1 MQKNYKRMEHNE
13 FLQHI
18 DKLCD
23 HLGKYIKDNKIKID
37 YICPV
42 LRSGAVPATYISN
55 KLNIVK
61 FLPMQVKHIAYKNGE
76 NKIEMI
82 FNPFDSIQIEKKE
95 PVFLVVEAM
104 HSTGTSV
111 EICINEIKNRY
122 AKAKILYVCLTKE
135 YGSRDFK
142 DITEYEDVAFY
153 YNGNNEFTKEK
164 CKDLNVEYFYPLF
177 LWEDLKTELEHP
189 DDLEENNYGIHRDI

>member
-1 MQKNYKRMEHNE
+1 MQKNYKRLEHSE
-13 FLQHI
+13 FLQYI
-18 DKLCD
+18 DKICE
-23 HLGKYIKDNKIKID
+23 HLVKYIQDNEIKID

-42 LRSGAVPATYISN
+42 LRSGAMPAVYISN

-61 FLPMQVKHIAYKNGE
+61 FLPIQIKHIAYKNGD

-82 FNPFDSIQIEKKE
+82 FNPFNAIEINKKE
-95 PVFLVVEAM
+95 PVFLIVEAM

-122 AKAKILYVCLTKE
+122 KNAKILYVCLTKE

-142 DITEYEDVAFY
+142 EVTVYEDCGFY
-153 YNGNNEFTKEK
+153 YNGDNKFSEEK
-164 CKDLNVEYFYPLF
+164 CKQLDVEYFYPLF
-177 LWEDLKTELEHP
+177 PWENIEVELEHP
-189 DDLEENNYGIHRDI
+189 DDLEENIFF

>member
-1 MQKNYKRMEHNE
+1 MQKNYKRMDYNK
-13 FLQHI
+13 FLQYI
-18 DKLCD
+18 DNICE
-23 HLGKYIKDNKIKID
+23 HLRKYIKDNKIKID
-37 YICPV
+37 YISPV
-42 LRSGAVPATYISN
+42 LRSGAVPAIYISN

-76 NKIEMI
+76 NKIQMI
-82 FNPFDSIQIEKKE
+82 FNPFDSIQIDKKE

-111 EICINEIKNRY
+111 EICMNEIKSRY
-122 AKAKILYVCLTKE
+122 KNAKILYVCLTKE

-164 CKDLNVEYFYPLF
+164 CKELNIEYFYPLF
-177 LWEDLKTELEHP
+177 HWEDLKTELEHP
-189 DDLEENNYGIHRDI
+189 DDLEENIFF

>member
-1 MQKNYKRMEHNE
+1 MQKNYKRLEHSE
-13 FLQHI
+13 FLQYI
-18 DKLCD
+18 DKICE
-23 HLGKYIKDNKIKID
+23 HLVKYIQDNEIKID

-42 LRSGAVPATYISN
+42 LRSGAMPAVYISN

-61 FLPMQVKHIAYKNGE
+61 FLPIQIKHIAYKNGD

-82 FNPFDSIQIEKKE
+82 FNPFNAIEINKKE
-95 PVFLVVEAM
+95 PVFLIVEAM

-122 AKAKILYVCLTKE
+122 KNAKILYVCLTKE

-142 DITEYEDVAFY
+142 EVTVYEDCGFY
-153 YNGNNEFTKEK
+153 YNGDNEFSEEK
-164 CKDLNVEYFYPLF
+164 CKQLDVEYFYPLF
-177 LWEDLKTELEHP
+177 PWENIEVELEHP
-189 DDLEENNYGIHRDI
+189 DDLEENIFF

>member
-18 DKLCD
+18 DKLCN
-23 HLGKYIKDNKIKID
+23 HLRKYIQDNKIKID

-55 KLNIVK
+55 KLNIIK
-61 FLPMQVKHIAYKNGE
+61 FLPIQVKHIAYKNGE

-82 FNPFDSIQIEKKE
+82 FNPFDSIEINKKE
-95 PVFLVVEAM
+95 PVFLLVEAL
-104 HSTGTSV
+104 HCTGTSV

-122 AKAKILYVCLTKE
+122 KNAKILYVCLTKE
-135 YGSRDFK
+135 YGSRDFR
-142 DITEYEDVAFY
+142 DIIEYEDVAFY
-153 YNGNNEFTKEK
+153 YNGNNEFSKEK
-164 CKDLNVEYFYPLF
+164 CKELNVEYHSPLF
-177 LWEDLKTELEHP
+177 LWEDLQTELEHL
-189 DDLEENNYGIHRDI
+189 DDLEENIFF

>member
-23 HLGKYIKDNKIKID
+23 HLRKYIQDNKIKID

-42 LRSGAVPATYISN
+42 LRSGAVPAIYISN
-55 KLNIVK
+55 KLNIIK

-76 NKIEMI
+76 SKIEMI
-82 FNPFDSIQIEKKE
+82 FNPFDSIEIHKKE
-95 PVFLVVEAM
+95 PVFLVVESM

-122 AKAKILYVCLTKE
+122 ENAKILYVCLTKE
-135 YGSRDFK
+135 YGSRGFK

-164 CKDLNVEYFYPLF
+164 CKELNVEYSYPLF

-189 DDLEENNYGIHRDI
+189 DDLEENIFF